1 MSHLEPSGRERSK
14 RRSNRKR
21 RQRSGMAMAM
31 AMMLGSLLAVLL
43 AISARRTHAAKLQQ
57 RRAAES
63 MQLEQMRLAV
73 LLRLHAA
80 AKNNSGGDP
89 IAMVEWDPAVLP
101 LDVTDAGDRPDKITT
116 GWRVVARFTEPG
128 TSGQSTTRQPTVS
141 DPVISDQFISDPEK
155 RDVLVEVV
163 SAHSRQRLTGQL
175 DLGEDGESKGRSKE
189 DRQRDPRN
197 ESEVP

>member
-1 MSHLEPSGRERSK
+1 MSHLEPSRRERSK

-89 IAMVEWDPAVLP
+89 IAMVEWDSAVLP

-128 TSGQSTTRQPTVS
+128 TSGQSTTRQPTV
-141 DPVISDQFISDPEK
+141 SDPEK

>member
-141 DPVISDQFISDPEK
+141 DPEK

>member
-1 MSHLEPSGRERSK
+1 MSHLEPSRRERSK

-141 DPVISDQFISDPEK
+141 DPEK

>member
-1 MSHLEPSGRERSK
+1 
-14 RRSNRKR
+14 
-21 RQRSGMAMAM
+21 MAMAM

-141 DPVISDQFISDPEK
+141 DPEK